1 MLGRRLSILWCSIM
15 RFNHY
20 FQLLVGICLVLSS
33 TLSQAAL
40 QLSATRLVVG
50 EGEREASL
58 VARNRG
64 ESDILIQS
72 WLSRPGSDSPPPF
85 AISPALAKLAGGKQ
99 QLLRI
104 FSQGNELPA
113 DRESLFRLNVQEIP
127 QQAEGNH
134 LQLAVMQSIKLFYRP
149 KGLPASANVAP
160 KELQLSLNGQ
170 QLQLSNPTPYH
181 INLTKL
187 AQGEKTWP
195 IEMLAPFSEASV
207 AAAGLDESQ
216 PLTLQVINDYGAEKR
231 WRFARAGAEP
241 WRFAQVE

>member
-1 MLGRRLSILWCSIM
+1 MWVIRNMKFILIVLLSFNSSIAM
-15 RFNHY
+15 
-20 FQLLVGICLVLSS
+20 
-33 TLSQAAL
+33 AAL
-40 QLSATRLVVG
+40 QLSSTRLVLNY
-50 EGEREASL
+50 GEREASL

-72 WLSRPGSDSPPPF
+72 WLSQPGSEAPPPF

-127 QQAEGNH
+127 QQVEGNH

-149 KGLPASANVAP
+149 KGLPASANTAP
-160 KELQLSLNGQ
+160 KDLQLSLIDQ

-187 AQGEKTWP
+187 TQGGKTWA
-195 IEMLAPFSEASV
+195 IEMLAPFSEARV
-207 AAAGLDESQ
+207 PAAGLDESQ

-231 WRFARAGAEP
+231 WHFARAGTEP
-241 WRFAQVE
+241 WRFSLVE